1 MIQIKDVTKLYPAK
15 ESGDGPGNGTGK
27 DAVSI
32 HAVDHISL
40 QVAAGEWL
48 SIMGPS
54 GSGKSSLVNLIGCLD
69 RPSSGEIWIDGVN
82 VAGMSAADLNRVRAE
97 KIGFIFQQF
106 HLIPFLT
113 AVENVMLAQYFHSMT
128 DEKEAVEALT
138 CVGLGDRAHHL
149 PSQMSGGEQQ
159 RVCIARA
166 LINDPKIILAD
177 EPTGNLDA
185 QNEEIVLRHL
195 REFHQHGRT
204 IVMVTHDPVVAWLAD
219 RRIELHHGKIAA
231 QEIFSLANEEQLDE
245 VLEELWVLAE
255 HGEIAEVERM
265 EVHGALPVSLAIEKM
280 IEMGFVVSMPH
291 PPEPHDHKPFV
302 NPCHEALKPVSVSSG
317 DGTLIVELTPRGRER
332 AASIIRRHRLAERLF
347 TDSLAMDSESEIE
360 QQACKFEHIL
370 SPEATDKICTFLGHP
385 LTCPHGARIPPG
397 PCCGRGAEYDG
408 LVKRLDGVQSGGPL
422 TREEM
427 NRR

>member
-1 MIQIKDVTKLYPAK
+1 VIQIKDVTKLYSSK
-15 ESGDGPGNGTGK
+15 GTGNSEAGDPTSSK
-27 DAVSI
+27 GREKWGTPTDNAI
-32 HAVDHISL
+32 RALDRISL
-40 QVAAGEWL
+40 DVAPGEWL

-54 GSGKSSLVNLIGCLD
+54 GSGKSTLVNLIGCLD
-69 RPSSGEIWIDGVN
+69 RPTKGEIWLDGQN
-82 VAGMSAADLNRVRAE
+82 IAGISAGELNRVRAE

-128 DEKEAVEALT
+128 DEKEAIDALAR
-138 CVGLGDRAHHL
+138 VGLGDRAHHL
-149 PSQMSGGEQQ
+149 PSQLSGGEQQ

-185 QNEEIVLRHL
+185 VNEEIVLRLL
-195 REFHQHGRT
+195 REFHKQGRT
-204 IVMVTHDPVVAWLAD
+204 IVMVTHDPVVARLAD
-219 RRIELHHGKIAA
+219 RRIEFHHGKIAS
-231 QEIFSLANEEQLDE
+231 QEVFAMADEEQFDE

-255 HGEIAEVERM
+255 HREIAEVERM

-280 IEMGFVVSMPH
+280 MAMGLVISAPH
-291 PPEPHDHKPFV
+291 PPQAHNHKPFV
-302 NPCHEALKPVSVSSG
+302 NPCHDALKPVSASMG
-317 DGTLIVELTPRGRER
+317 DGTLIVELTPHGRER
-332 AASIIRRHRLAERLF
+332 ASSIIRRHRLAERLF

-385 LTCPHGARIPPG
+385 RTCPHGAPIPPG
-397 PCCGRGAEYDG
+397 ECCGRTSDFADSANARAS
-408 LVKRLDGVQSGGPL
+408 VRS
-422 TREEM
+422 
-427 NRR
+427 